1 LTIFHYH
8 LQPGGVTGVIAAAG
22 PIALSSIEGVT
33 GLRLVTGRRENADT
47 VTENLREASF
57 GKVPVELK
65 VYPELDYVS
74 EIPEGRRSGLSE
86 RIEAILNELSD
97 PEELWWVH
105 NHHIGKNPAFT
116 DALLRSARRLPH
128 QRIVL
133 QIHDFPESG
142 RYQNL
147 AVVNRDVTEPL
158 YPVLENLRYV
168 VLNRRDYGVLL
179 SAGVPEGLL
188 FALPNPVHIGGP
200 AKADGSHSDPGEIR
214 RALAAVPGKASR
226 RFAEGGR
233 LAIYPVRCI
242 RRKNVLEAALL
253 TELAGRGT
261 TPWNLVV
268 TLPGT
273 SDQERRYSQMV
284 EDAFDAGLVAGRFSP
299 GTKAD
304 IPFRSIMESADAIVS
319 SSVQEGFGYTY
330 LEAVATRRP
339 LVARYIDVLS
349 GVDKILR
356 QFAVS
361 FYHNVL
367 VPFSTPSLSD
377 MRPLLRLRY
386 DERLEGVRPLL
397 PPEIFAGLAAEV
409 DRLLSG
415 DAIDFSFLLP
425 QMQYTVLKDLEND
438 HFAGELVRR
447 NAKALSG
454 FRRAAAAADATGV
467 AETATGAAGSAPQED
482 LSPLEAE
489 FGYAVYGKRLRE
501 IVGSFEDGQG
511 RRIDGRMGR
520 RGAEDETA
528 RRNQA
533 ADADS
538 VLSHFATIDYLR
550 LLYEAM

>member
-1 LTIFHYH
+1 MTLTIFHYH

-22 PIALSSIEGVT
+22 PIALSSLDGVT
-33 GLRLVTGRRENADT
+33 RLRLVTGRRENADT

-57 GKVPVELK
+57 GRVPVELK
-65 VYPELDYVS
+65 VYPELDYLA

-86 RIEAILNELSD
+86 RIETILGELSD
-97 PEELWWVH
+97 PAELWWVH

-116 DALLRSARRLPH
+116 DALLRWARRVPH

-147 AVVNRDVTEPL
+147 ALVNRQVTEPL
-158 YPVLENLRYV
+158 YPILENLRYV
-168 VLNRRDYGVLL
+168 VLNRRDHGVLRA
-179 SAGVPEGLL
+179 AGVPEDLL
-188 FALPNPVHIGGP
+188 FALPNPVHIAEAP
-200 AKADGSHSDPGEIR
+200 KTAGSTSDPAEIR
-214 RALAAVPGKASR
+214 RELAAVPGKASR
-226 RFAEGGR
+226 RFAEEGH

-304 IPFRSIMESADAIVS
+304 IPFRSIMESADAVVS

-330 LEAVATRRP
+330 LEAVATRHP

-349 GVDKILR
+349 GVDEILR
-356 QFAVS
+356 RFAVS
-361 FYHNVL
+361 FYHTVL

-386 DERLEGVRPLL
+386 EERLEEVRPPL
-397 PPEIFAGLAAEV
+397 PPEIFAGLATDV

-415 DAIDFSFLLP
+415 DTIDFSFLLP

-438 HFAGELVRR
+438 SFAGELVRI
-447 NAKALSG
+447 NTEALAG
-454 FRRAAAAADATGV
+454 FRRPAVGATGNNGS
-467 AETATGAAGSAPQED
+467 AATDAAGGAGSEPPD
-482 LSPLEAE
+482 LAPLEAE
-489 FGYAVYGKRLRE
+489 FGYGVYGERVKK
-501 IVGSFEDGQG
+501 IVGSFEDG
-511 RRIDGRMGR
+511 
-520 RGAEDETA
+520 RG

-538 VLSHFATIDYLR
+538 VLSHFATIEYLR
-550 LLYEAM
+550 LLYEAI

>member
-22 PIALSSIEGVT
+22 PIALSSLGGVT
-33 GLRLVTGRRENADT
+33 RLRLVTGRRENADA

-57 GKVPVELK
+57 GKVPVELL
-65 VYPELDYVS
+65 VYPELDYLS
-74 EIPEGRRSGLSE
+74 DIPEGRRSGLSE
-86 RIEAILNELSD
+86 RIEAILGELSD
-97 PEELWWVH
+97 PDDLWWVH
-105 NHHIGKNPAFT
+105 NHHIGKNPPFT

-147 AVVNRDVTEPL
+147 ALVNRHVTEPL
-158 YPVLENLRYV
+158 YPILKNLRYV
-168 VLNRRDYGVLL
+168 VLNRRDYGVLRA
-179 SAGVPEGLL
+179 AGIPEDML
-188 FALPNPVHIGGP
+188 FALPNPVKIGAP
-200 AKADGSHSDPGEIR
+200 AKAEGAQPDPGEIR
-214 RALAAVPGKASR
+214 RELAAVPGKTSR
-226 RFAEGGR
+226 RFSEGGR

-242 RRKNVLEAALL
+242 RRKNVLEAAVL

-299 GTKAD
+299 GTKSD
-304 IPFRSIMESADAIVS
+304 IPFRSIMAGADAIVS

-330 LEAVATRRP
+330 LEAVASRRP

-349 GVDKILR
+349 GVDEILR

-361 FYHNVL
+361 FYYRVL

-397 PPEIFAGLAAEV
+397 PPEIFAALSAEA
-409 DRLLSG
+409 DTLLSG
-415 DAIDFSFLLP
+415 DTIDFSFLLP
-425 QMQYTVLKDLEND
+425 QMQYTVLKDLENYS
-438 HFAGELVRR
+438 FAGELVRI
-447 NAKALSG
+447 NTDALAG
-454 FRRAAAAADATGV
+454 FRRAADVVADVVADAAG
-467 AETATGAAGSAPQED
+467 AAAGSGPPED

-489 FGYAVYGKRLRE
+489 FGYSVYGERIKK
-501 IVGSFEDGQG
+501 IVGSFEDG
-511 RRIDGRMGR
+511 
-520 RGAEDETA
+520 RG

-550 LLYEAM
+550 LLYEAI